1 MIGVNIFRTA
11 KILIVPAWVIFL
23 CLFVLNIQNNQK
35 VYAAANSIITIQG
48 KIVDKTN
55 GTNLT
60 SVSAACINNSG
71 ADSCNIRVSIYD
83 DNDGG
88 ANLLWQEI
96 HENVELGD
104 TGGIFSLSLNS
115 ICGSWSNP
123 TGSCSGDG
131 IIWGAADLYIELEVD
146 TDGDDTFAEVFPEAP
161 EDRPLFTSVPYAYYA
176 DVAGSVAADSLD
188 FSEFKD
194 SMTLDASTVIGLGA
208 SDFNF
213 TLLNNGSGN
222 VGINLTST
230 GSFNVQSNG
239 SPFAI
244 FNSSGSADIL
254 GDLFAGSE
262 TAGIK
267 LSGTTISSAYAPD
280 VAGPSDIPLTVTS
293 TGLSVLTLNGLDGIK
308 LTGGNVAVG
317 TDPTAFKFA
326 VVGSSTGL
334 ALVRSTGANNAELW
348 IDNDAGGNQS
358 SIKFA
363 NQGTMAW
370 QIGKQTDNTFFIYD
384 SAHTRSILITDTLG
398 NLLLAPAGGT
408 IGIGTFSPAALLDV
422 QGAAEIGSGSF
433 TYPTTPAQ
441 AGLTLYNSSA
451 VGRLVMNDG
460 DGYFNLYVNAYRDAA
475 GTKYAVSSQAA
486 TRMRMHTGTISF
498 EVAAA
503 GTAGNTV
510 TWTSGL
516 NINSSGYVGLGIDAT
531 QKLEVSGGIQIQN
544 GNIMYSKNSSGGVE
558 AFLWPRWTDNATYL
572 NYGSAGFNIRN
583 SSSVSTMFLSPA
595 GNVGIGTS
603 TTTYKFNIT
612 DTIYS
617 SKSLATLVNRTDAK
631 LLLYDFGTE
640 NWAGIGVNGNGDIQY
655 KTGTSGSNYFVM
667 TNAGRFAVGHVSPC
681 SQLAVSN
688 TTIQGVIDAGCPTL
702 FSAIK
707 GTTIANNETL
717 TGVLTNQPNSNAW
730 HAWAVAT
737 SNTGAFDWEYRFL
750 GNGNALAD
758 GGWSGSG
765 ADVAEVYTIN
775 GPGEPGDLVS
785 ISTAELAQ
793 NNPGKTLFMSVGKPY
808 DTLMTGVISTNPGL
822 VAGIGGAENMIDPN
836 FQLPEKPVALSGRV
850 PVKVNLENGPIKAGD
865 FLTSSSTPGVAMKAT
880 KTGRVLGQA
889 MEDYDGSI
897 KMSLGVLAVEEERL
911 NLSAEYLPLNQP
923 QEGVGKIMVFVNL
936 SWYIPEIL
944 EGATLAENCL
954 DNSTDCTLDSN
965 YPSIININDSS
976 IDADKLHL
984 ALSLTDLISIQ
995 ENSVVISGNLI
1006 ADIIQVKQ
1014 INISSNRVGSFT
1026 INSEQT
1032 SYQVDITGITES
1044 SKVILTPKSQV
1055 VSGTT
1060 YWVENYTD
1068 RFIVKLSTPATNSLT
1083 FDYIVLN

>member
-1 MIGVNIFRTA
+1 
-11 KILIVPAWVIFL
+11 
-23 CLFVLNIQNNQK
+23 
-35 VYAAANSIITIQG
+35 
-48 KIVDKTN
+48 
-55 GTNLT
+55 
-60 SVSAACINNSG
+60 
-71 ADSCNIRVSIYD
+71 
-83 DNDGG
+83 
-88 ANLLWQEI
+88 
-96 HENVELGD
+96 
-104 TGGIFSLSLNS
+104 
-115 ICGSWSNP
+115 
-123 TGSCSGDG
+123 
-131 IIWGAADLYIELEVD
+131 
-146 TDGDDTFAEVFPEAP
+146 
-161 EDRPLFTSVPYAYYA
+161 
-176 DVAGSVAADSLD
+176 
-188 FSEFKD
+188 
-194 SMTLDASTVIGLGA
+194 
-208 SDFNF
+208 
-213 TLLNNGSGN
+213 
-222 VGINLTST
+222 
-230 GSFNVQSNG
+230 
-239 SPFAI
+239 
-244 FNSSGSADIL
+244 
-254 GDLFAGSE
+254 
-262 TAGIK
+262 
-267 LSGTTISSAYAPD
+267 
-280 VAGPSDIPLTVTS
+280 
-293 TGLSVLTLNGLDGIK
+293 
-308 LTGGNVAVG
+308 
-317 TDPTAFKFA
+317 
-326 VVGSSTGL
+326 
-334 ALVRSTGANNAELW
+334 
-348 IDNDAGGNQS
+348 
-358 SIKFA
+358 
-363 NQGTMAW
+363 
-370 QIGKQTDNTFFIYD
+370 
-384 SAHTRSILITDTLG
+384 
-398 NLLLAPAGGT
+398 
-408 IGIGTFSPAALLDV
+408 
-422 QGAAEIGSGSF
+422 
-433 TYPTTPAQ
+433 
-441 AGLTLYNSSA
+441 
-451 VGRLVMNDG
+451 
-460 DGYFNLYVNAYRDAA
+460 GYFNLYVNAYRDASS
-475 GTKYAVSSQAA
+475 TKYAVSSQAA
-486 TRMRMHTGTISF
+486 SRMRMHLGTIGF
-498 EVAAA
+498 DVAAA

-516 NINSSGYVGLGIDAT
+516 NINGAGYIGLGIDAT

-603 TTTYKFNIT
+603 TTTYKLNIT

-617 SKSLATLVNRTDAK
+617 SKLLATLVNRTDAK

-667 TNAGRFAVGHVSPC
+667 TNAGRFAVGHINPC

-944 EGATLAENCL
+944 
-954 DNSTDCTLDSN
+954 
-965 YPSIININDSS
+965 
-976 IDADKLHL
+976 
-984 ALSLTDLISIQ
+984 
-995 ENSVVISGNLI
+995 
-1006 ADIIQVKQ
+1006 
-1014 INISSNRVGSFT
+1014 
-1026 INSEQT
+1026 
-1032 SYQVDITGITES
+1032 
-1044 SKVILTPKSQV
+1044 
-1055 VSGTT
+1055 
-1060 YWVENYTD
+1060 
-1068 RFIVKLSTPATNSLT
+1068 
-1083 FDYIVLN
+1083 